1 MSKIPLYFIEELQLI
16 VFYVL
21 SAFSK
26 KYKNE
31 WLCLFVGLPLIFLY
45 DHPYLIMNLLK

>member
-1 MSKIPLYFIEELQLI
+1 MTKLPLYFIEELELI
-16 VFYVL
+16 VYYVL

-31 WLCLFVGLPLIFLY
+31 WLCLFVGLPLLFLY
-45 DHPYLIMNLLK
+45 DYPYLIINHLK